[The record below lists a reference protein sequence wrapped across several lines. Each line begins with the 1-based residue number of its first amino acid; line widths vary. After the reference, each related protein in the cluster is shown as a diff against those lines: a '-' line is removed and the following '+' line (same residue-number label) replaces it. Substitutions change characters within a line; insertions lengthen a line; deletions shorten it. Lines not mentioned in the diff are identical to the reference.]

1 MAYALSFAEDFFWG
15 DPNVPPET
23 LQPSDRPACVYQ
35 ALVNLSTHE
44 WAELAR
50 DVFGV
55 EPDHLE
61 ISTVIARIQETNTCG
76 NLDSPVEVFVDRD
89 GWYRLL
95 VFDRK
100 EDPRVP
106 RPNTPAA
113 SPAAEQASL
122 HDR

>member
-1 MAYALSFAEDFFWG
+1 MAYALSFAEEFFWG
-15 DPNVPPET
+15 DPDIPPET
-23 LQPSDRPACVYQ
+23 LRPSDRPTSVYQ
-35 ALVNLSTHE
+35 ALVSLSAHE

-55 EPDHLE
+55 TPDRLE

-76 NLDSPVEVFVDRD
+76 SLASPVDVFVDAD

-100 EDPRVP
+100 EESRAP
-106 RPNTPAA
+106 RPSAPVS
-113 SPAAEQASL
+113 SPTAEPTSV